1 MLAPPS
7 TQWQENT
14 NNRSTYRCSLQGGTT
29 DSVHKTVGD
38 KWPAPARR
46 LTQTHL
52 SAAAQNTGD
61 QKSLS
66 LFDDKQIDLF
76 LILGEERRKTRAT
89 SRRSRTRVHLI
100 SSRPSL
106 TFFTLSRH
114 VAGSPSVD
122 FVSRSKAYR
131 RVRCYR
137 TACGQLSTYKHKFRR
152 VQPRQKL
159 FFEVIFNVLSCYR
172 RTRVFPA
179 EVIFLKDWTENLAT
193 SCCHYHYSEPEEFN
207 SLKNKINQLSMHK
220 SPYEFLERRLY
231 IVFGVCFGA

>member
-1 MLAPPS
+1 MLAPAS
-7 TQWQENT
+7 TQQQGNT
-14 NNRSTYRCSLQGGTT
+14 NNRGTYRCSLQGGTT

-76 LILGEERRKTRAT
+76 FILGEERRKTRAT
-89 SRRSRTRVHLI
+89 SRRSRTRIHLI
-100 SSRPSL
+100 SRLSL
-106 TFFTLSRH
+106 TFFSLSRH

-137 TACGQLSTYKHKFRR
+137 TACGQLST
-152 VQPRQKL
+152 
-159 FFEVIFNVLSCYR
+159 
-172 RTRVFPA
+172 
-179 EVIFLKDWTENLAT
+179 
-193 SCCHYHYSEPEEFN
+193 
-207 SLKNKINQLSMHK
+207 
-220 SPYEFLERRLY
+220 
-231 IVFGVCFGA
+231 